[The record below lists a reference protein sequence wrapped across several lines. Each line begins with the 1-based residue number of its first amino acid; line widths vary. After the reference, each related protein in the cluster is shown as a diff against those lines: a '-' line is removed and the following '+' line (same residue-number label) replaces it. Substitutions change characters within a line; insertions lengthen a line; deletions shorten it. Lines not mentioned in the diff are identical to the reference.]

1 LLTKTEDENHGGSI
15 CGVPGE
21 TCSSGDWRQAYAD
34 YLIQYVKFYRSSG
47 LDISYLGS
55 YNEPSYTTSYASM
68 LSNGT
73 QSADFIK
80 LLGRT
85 IEREGVDIKLTCCDD
100 FGWDQ
105 QEAAMAGLNAVG
117 EDGKSASDY
126 LSVITG
132 HGYASAPTY
141 PLSTSLKSWQTEWA
155 DLSGHYTPYVFY
167 ASGDQGEGLTWARRI
182 QVAFTDA
189 NVSAFLYWIGAE
201 NNLGNSALIALNGD
215 EVIPSK
221 RFWAFA
227 SFSKFVRPGA
237 RRIDARVTPPDATAL
252 TVSAFVNADG
262 KVAVQV
268 INNGTES
275 FDIKMDLSGTVV
287 PYTTNNQFDLQ
298 AGSACDKHGNGIY
311 GSVPAYSM
319 VNFVQ

>member
-1 LLTKTEDENHGGSI
+1 MQFYK
-15 CGVPGE
+15 
-21 TCSSGDWRQAYAD
+21 SSG
-34 YLIQYVKFYRSSG
+34 I
-47 LDISYLGS
+47 DISYLGS
-55 YNEPSYTTSYASM
+55 YNEPAYTTKYASM

-80 LLGRT
+80 LLGKT
-85 IEREGVDIKLTCCDD
+85 IENKGVDVKLTCCDN

-105 QEAAMAGLNAVG
+105 QEANMEGLNAIG

-126 LSVITG
+126 LSVITA

-141 PLSTSLKSWQTEWA
+141 PLSTDKKTWQSEWA
-155 DLSGHYTPYVFY
+155 DLTGQFTPTVFY
-167 ASGDQGEGLTWARRI
+167 NNGSQGEGLTWAGRI
-182 QVAFTDA
+182 QTAFVQA

-201 NNLGNSALIALNGD
+201 AALGNSALIALQGD

-237 RRIDARVTPPDATAL
+237 RRIEASSNNPAL
-252 TVSAFVNADG
+252 TVSAFINTDG

-268 INNGTES
+268 INNSTQDATISLDVAGPVTQ
-275 FDIKMDLSGTVV
+275 
-287 PYTTNNQFDLQ
+287 YTTNNQCDLHQ
-298 AGSACDKHGNGIY
+298 SAAIPARKGKV
-311 GSVPAYSM
+311 SATVPAYSL
-319 VNFVQ
+319 VSFVG